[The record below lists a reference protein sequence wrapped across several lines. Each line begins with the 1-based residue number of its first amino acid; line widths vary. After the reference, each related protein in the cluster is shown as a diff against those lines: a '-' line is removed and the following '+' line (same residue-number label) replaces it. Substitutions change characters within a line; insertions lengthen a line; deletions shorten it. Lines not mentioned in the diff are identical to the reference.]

1 MKGWAKL
8 LSLFLF
14 IFAVRYLVTT
24 IIYMKWLHFAIFI
37 LFTLFAYFQWNDPDP
52 LVWIVIY
59 LIVASVAFQA
69 YRGRFYHKVNVGII
83 LIFLVGAATYVPDL
97 LQWFRDD
104 MPSLTESMKAS
115 SPYIELVRE
124 FFGLIIAIVVMSFYL
139 VLSKKYQS

>member
-1 MKGWAKL
+1 
-8 LSLFLF
+8 
-14 IFAVRYLVTT
+14 
-24 IIYMKWLHFAIFI
+24 MKWLHFILFI

-52 LVWIVIY
+52 LVWIIVY

-69 YRGRFYHKVNVGII
+69 FRGKLYYKLCLGIT
-83 LIFLVGAATYVPDL
+83 LVFLLGAATYVPDVI
-97 LQWFRDD
+97 QWFKDG

-139 VLSKKYQS
+139 VHSKKYQS